1 MTWLDDRRIGT
12 KIGLIV
18 AAAFMGMCLIFIG
31 ALNMLNGEVLNG
43 RKAKVKDLV
52 DSAAG
57 IIAAYEA
64 DAKAGRLPE
73 AAAQAAA
80 RRDVGALRYGD
91 NDYFWIHDLTG
102 RMVMHPVKPDMDG
115 KDVSD
120 LKDASG
126 HPLFMRMNELVKAKG
141 ADFHYYDWPKPG
153 SPKPVRKVSYV
164 KLDSGWGWVVGTG
177 IYLDDVD
184 AAFWSSALYFGGGV
198 VLLTVLVLALSVLV
212 ARRITRPLVN
222 LSTVMD
228 GLSKKEFNVEIPAVA
243 RKDEV
248 GDMARA
254 VEIFKEGLIR
264 AEQLAAEQREA
275 EWTKDRRARVVDNL
289 LKEFNEEVTEALQG
303 MAATAEQL
311 ESTSRVLSET
321 AQGASTQATAVA
333 SAIEET
339 AVNMRTAAG
348 SAEQLAISGEDIS
361 QRVSL
366 SVNVAGDASAEAG
379 RTTALI
385 NTLADAVGKIGAV
398 VALINDIA
406 AQTNLLALNATIEAA
421 RAGDAG
427 KGFAVVANE
436 VKTLANQTA
445 RATDEIAT
453 QIATVQKVTGDAVA
467 AIGSISGVIERIRE
481 ASSGIAG
488 AVHQQDQAT
497 GEIAENVQ
505 QVAQATAEVSSN
517 IVGVNQAAEQTGRV
531 ADEVFDTAKNVAERA
546 NTLRNRV
553 DTFLTSIRA
562 S

>member
-18 AAAFMGMCLIFIG
+18 AAAFVGMCLIFLG
-31 ALNMLNGEVLNG
+31 ALQVLNGEVLGG

-64 DAKAGRLPE
+64 EAKAGRLPE
-73 AAAQAAA
+73 AEAKTAAK
-80 RRDVGALRYGD
+80 RDIAALRYGD
-91 NDYFWIHDLTG
+91 NDYFWIHDLAG
-102 RMVMHPVKPDMDG
+102 RMVMHPIKPELDG

-120 LKDASG
+120 LKDATD
-126 HPLFMRMNELVKAKG
+126 HPLFVRMNELVKAKG

-164 KLDSGWGWVVGTG
+164 KLNSSWGWVVGTG

-184 AAFWSSALYFGGGV
+184 AAFWSTALYFGGGV
-198 VLLTVLVLALSVLV
+198 LALTVLVLALSMLV

-222 LSTVMD
+222 LSHVMD
-228 GLSKKEFNVEIPAVA
+228 GLSKKEFDMEVPALA

-248 GDMARA
+248 GDMART

-275 EWTKDRRARVVDNL
+275 EWTKDKRARVVDNL
-289 LKEFNEEVTEALQG
+289 LKEFNEEVTEALQA
-303 MAATAEQL
+303 MAATAGEL
-311 ESTSRVLSET
+311 ESTSRVLSEA

-339 AVNMRTAAG
+339 AVNMRTAAN

-361 QRVSL
+361 QRVGT
-366 SVNVAGDASAEAG
+366 SVSIAGDASVEAG

-385 NTLADAVGKIGAV
+385 NSLAEAVDKIGAV

-453 QIATVQKVTGDAVA
+453 QISTVQKVTGDAVA
-467 AIGSISGVIERIRE
+467 AIASISAVIERIRE
-481 ASSGIAG
+481 ASSGIAD
-488 AVHQQDQAT
+488 AVHQQDEAT

-505 QVAQATAEVSSN
+505 QVAQATTEVSSN
-517 IVGVNQAAEQTGRV
+517 IVGVNQAAEQTEKI
-531 ADEVFDTAKNVAERA
+531 ADDVLDTAKNVAGRA
-546 NTLRNRV
+546 NTLRERV

>member
-1 MTWLDDRRIGT
+1 MAWLDDRRIGT

-18 AAAFMGMCLIFIG
+18 AAAFVGMCLIFLG
-31 ALNMLNGEVLNG
+31 ALQVLDGEVLGG

-57 IIAAYEA
+57 IVSFYEA
-64 DAKAGRLPE
+64 EAKAGRLPE
-73 AAAQAAA
+73 AEAKAAA
-80 RRDVGALRYGD
+80 RRDIAALRYGD

-102 RMVMHPVKPDMDG
+102 RMVMHPIKPELDG

-120 LKDASG
+120 LKDATG
-126 HPLFMRMNELVKAKG
+126 HPLFVRMNELVKAKG

-164 KLDSGWGWVVGTG
+164 KLNSGWGWVVGTG

-184 AAFWSSALYFGGGV
+184 AAFWSTAFYFGGGV
-198 VLLTVLVLALSVLV
+198 VALTLLVLALSMLV
-212 ARRITRPLVN
+212 AGRITKPLVN
-222 LSTVMD
+222 LSLVMD
-228 GLSKKEFNVEIPAVA
+228 GLSKKDFHMEVPAQS

-248 GDMARA
+248 GVMART

-289 LKEFNEEVTEALQG
+289 LREFNDEVTEALQA
-303 MAATAEQL
+303 MAATAGQL
-311 ESTSRVLSET
+311 ESTSRVLSEA

-339 AVNMRTAAG
+339 AVNMRTAAN

-361 QRVSL
+361 QRVGV
-366 SVNVAGDASAEAG
+366 SVTIAGDASIEAE

-385 NTLADAVGKIGAV
+385 NSLAQAVDKIGAV

-453 QIATVQKVTGDAVA
+453 QISTVQKVTGDAVA
-467 AIGSISGVIERIRE
+467 AIASISAVIERIRD

-488 AVHQQDQAT
+488 AVHQQDEAT

-505 QVAQATAEVSSN
+505 QVAQATSEVSSN
-517 IVGVNQAAEQTGRV
+517 ILGVNQAAEQTERI
-531 ADEVFDTAKNVAERA
+531 ADDVLGTAKDVAGRA
-546 NTLRNRV
+546 NTLRERV

>member
-1 MTWLDDRRIGT
+1 M
-12 KIGLIV
+12 IV
-18 AAAFMGMCLIFIG
+18 AAAFLGMCLIFVG
-31 ALNMLNGEVLNG
+31 ALNMLDTEVLSG

-57 IIAAYEA
+57 VIASYEA
-64 DAKAGRLPE
+64 EAKAGRLPE
-73 AAAQAAA
+73 AEAKAAA
-80 RRDVGALRYGD
+80 RRDIAALRYGSS
-91 NDYFWIHDLTG
+91 DYFWIHDLSG
-102 RMVMHPVKPDMDG
+102 RMVMHPIKPELDG
-115 KDVSD
+115 TAVDEM
-120 LKDASG
+120 KDASG
-126 HPLFMRMNELVKAKG
+126 QPLFVRMNELVKAKG

-164 KLDSGWGWVVGTG
+164 KLNSGWGWVVGTG
-177 IYLDDVD
+177 VYLDDVD
-184 AAFWSSALYFGGGV
+184 AAFWSSALYFGSG
-198 VLLTVLVLALSVLV
+198 VLALTALVIALSFLV

-222 LSTVMD
+222 LSSVMAE
-228 GLSKKEFNVEIPAVA
+228 LSRKEFHMDVPALT

-248 GDMARA
+248 GDMART

-264 AEQLAAEQREA
+264 AEQLSEEQRQA
-275 EWTKDRRARVVDNL
+275 EWTKDKRARVVDNL
-289 LKEFNEEVTEALQG
+289 LKEFNEEVTEALKG
-303 MAATAEQL
+303 MANTAEQL
-311 ESTSRVLSET
+311 ETTSRVLSDT
-321 AQGASTQATAVA
+321 AQGASSQATAVA

-366 SVNVAGDASAEAG
+366 SVSVAGDASAEAS

-385 NTLADAVGKIGAV
+385 NSLAEAVDKIGAV

-406 AQTNLLALNATIEAA
+406 SQTNLLALNATIEAA
-421 RAGDAG
+421 RAGEAG

-453 QIATVQKVTGDAVA
+453 QISTVQKVTGDAVT
-467 AIGSISGVIERIRE
+467 AIGSISAVIERIRE
-481 ASSGIAG
+481 TSSAIAE

-517 IVGVNQAAEQTGRV
+517 ILGVNQAAEQTEHV
-531 ADEVFDTAKNVAERA
+531 ADEVFGTAKDVAERA
-546 NTLRNRV
+546 NTLRDRV

>member
-1 MTWLDDRRIGT
+1 M
-12 KIGLIV
+12 IV
-18 AAAFMGMCLIFIG
+18 AAAFVGMCLIFLG
-31 ALNMLNGEVLNG
+31 ALDLLNGEVLAG

-57 IIAAYEA
+57 IVGAYEA
-64 DAKAGRLPE
+64 EAKAGRLSE
-73 AAAQAAA
+73 ADAQAAA
-80 RRDVGALRYGD
+80 RRDIAALRYGD
-91 NDYFWIHDLTG
+91 NDYFWIHDLAG
-102 RMVMHPVKPDMDG
+102 RMVMHPVRPELNG

-120 LKDASG
+120 LKDAAG
-126 HPLFMRMNELVKAKG
+126 EPLFVRMNERVKAKG
-141 ADFHYYDWPKPG
+141 ADFHTYDWPKPG
-153 SPKPVRKVSYV
+153 SPRPVRKLSYV
-164 KLDSGWGWVVGTG
+164 KLNSGWGWVVGTG

-198 VLLTVLVLALSVLV
+198 LVLTALVLALSVLV

-222 LSTVMD
+222 LATIMD
-228 GLSKKEFNVEIPAVA
+228 SLSKKEFHLEVPALV
-243 RKDEV
+243 RQDEV

-275 EWTKDRRARVVDNL
+275 EWTKDKRARVVDNL

-311 ESTSRVLSET
+311 ESTSRALSET
-321 AQGASTQATAVA
+321 AQGASAQATAVA

-339 AVNMRTAAG
+339 AVNMRTAAS
-348 SAEQLAISGEDIS
+348 SAEQLALSGEDIS
-361 QRVSL
+361 QRVGI
-366 SVNVAGDASAEAG
+366 SVRVAGDASAEAG

-385 NTLADAVGKIGAV
+385 NSLAEAVGKIGAV

-467 AIGSISGVIERIRE
+467 AIASISDVIERIRE

-488 AVHQQDQAT
+488 AVNQQDEAT

-505 QVAQATAEVSSN
+505 QVAQATTEVSSN
-517 IVGVNQAAEQTGRV
+517 IVSVNQAAERTERV
-531 ADEVFDTAKNVAERA
+531 ADEVFGTAKDVAERA